1 MVGRAP
7 GGNGCPVSVEV
18 TALRWLRG
26 HSWLNSWF
34 HRARPPA
41 DSGPRCHHP
50 PPRAP
55 LETALACLGVL
66 RVLRHVPSS
75 EAKSPLSLSLSGAR
89 CVASSRSHLSTSI
102 VPSLFRFLRSFSC
115 NSFAR
120 AFLDNLLIPSV
131 FRVFCSGKIGL
142 NLDGTKE
149 VGILTWT
156 FLVSF
161 VVCSPIYLARL
172 YLVEIYFWHLF
183 QRVGSLISTN
193 CWDYRISEN
202 AV

>member
-75 EAKSPLSLSLSGAR
+75 EAKSPLSLSLS
-89 CVASSRSHLSTSI
+89 LSLVDGPLRWLESLPF
-102 VPSLFRFLRSFSC
+102 VHEYLRPCFEHGLLAPSL
-115 NSFAR
+115 
-120 AFLDNLLIPSV
+120 V
-131 FRVFCSGKIGL
+131 
-142 NLDGTKE
+142 
-149 VGILTWT
+149 ILSRE
-156 FLVSF
+156 LS
-161 VVCSPIYLARL
+161 SI
-172 YLVEIYFWHLF
+172 
-183 QRVGSLISTN
+183 IS
-193 CWDYRISEN
+193 
-202 AV
+202 

>member
-55 LETALACLGVL
+55 LETALACLGLL

-75 EAKSPLSLSLSGAR
+75 EAKSPLSLFLSLPLPLSLSIYLSLYLSLFDAR
-89 CVASSRSHLSTSI
+89 RVGSSRSHLSSMA
-102 VPSLFRFLRSFSC
+102 VPVSATVCSLFPL
-115 NSFAR
+115 
-120 AFLDNLLIPSV
+120 
-131 FRVFCSGKIGL
+131 
-142 NLDGTKE
+142 
-149 VGILTWT
+149 
-156 FLVSF
+156 
-161 VVCSPIYLARL
+161 
-172 YLVEIYFWHLF
+172 
-183 QRVGSLISTN
+183 
-193 CWDYRISEN
+193 
-202 AV
+202 